1 MLAGD
6 AVSVFGVNVL
16 REHGFLSSGAFEDAH
31 FAEVAGG
38 VLRGEKEDVLAVG
51 AFRVTLSFESR
62 RAQFA
67 RRTLAECGPV
77 AIGRDLLARRQR
89 YLLCGDSIC
98 GLGCNARAE

>member
-51 AFRVTLSFESR
+51 AFRVTLSFESIRSPVCAANAGRVRTGCDWKGSVSATTKVFALR
-62 RAQFA
+62 RFTP
-67 RRTLAECGPV
+67 RPRLH
-77 AIGRDLLARRQR
+77 RSR
-89 YLLCGDSIC
+89 
-98 GLGCNARAE
+98 